1 MSLQKLGGL
10 ACLFAAA
17 SFVFGLVIYVALL
30 GPAAQASDSGDM
42 PNRIAFL
49 AANRALMTVF
59 NLVIYIAF
67 GAALVVLALALH
79 RRTRLVSPA
88 VSDVALA
95 FALIWAA
102 LVIAAG
108 MIANIGIGILVEL
121 HARAPA
127 DAALLWP
134 AYVFVTNGLGGGN
147 EIVGGIW
154 ILLVSASSAPGSPL
168 DPPLPRMVNLLG
180 MVVGAA
186 GLVTTIPALG
196 ELGAVFGIGAI
207 VWFVLVGLVLLRS
220 QQGPA
225 VRMSEPRA

>member
-1 MSLQKLGGL
+1 MSLQKLGGI
-10 ACLFAAA
+10 ACLLAAA
-17 SFVFGLVIYVALL
+17 SFVFGLVIYVAVL
-30 GPAAQASDSGDM
+30 GPAAQAGDSDDIT
-42 PNRIAFL
+42 NRIAFL
-49 AANRALMTVF
+49 AANRTLMTVF

-67 GAALVVLALALH
+67 GAVLVVLALALH
-79 RRTRLVSPA
+79 RRTRLGSPA
-88 VSDVALA
+88 VSDAALA
-95 FALIWAA
+95 FALIWAT

-134 AYVFVTNGLGGGN
+134 AYTFVTNGLGGGN

-154 ILLVSASSAPGSPL
+154 ILLVSASSTPVSSL
-168 DPPLPRMVNLLG
+168 DPPLPRIVNLLG
-180 MVVGAA
+180 MVVGAS
-186 GLVTTIPALG
+186 GLVTTIPALS

-220 QQGPA
+220 QEVPA
-225 VRMSEPRA
+225 DQTSELRA